1 MNKDDLK
8 VKCKLLGNSLERI
21 SENTFILESNGKYTL
36 YHFNDNGYI
45 KSSEYDEL
53 SPAGKF
59 VIAGLNCKEG
69 IVSTDDCSELIKP
82 TFDSCQNYLNR
93 LIVCYKDD
101 KVFILNSDMDIL
113 IKGIYRQIVS
123 VFYYKES
130 LIIALSNSE
139 GLVDIY
145 KYTFDS
151 IECILE
157 DCRALKVVDKI
168 LDGYISVRDQYGKSK
183 LLRLSDNKLV
193 NGRVAQNSLTGRYN
207 IIFEN
212 LEVVECRHIVHRIKP
227 L

>member
-1 MNKDDLK
+1 MTKDDLK

-36 YHFNDNGYI
+36 YHFTGNGYI

-59 VIAGLNCKEG
+59 VIAGLNSKEG

-101 KVFILNSDMDIL
+101 KVFILNSEMDIL
-113 IKGIYRQIVS
+113 IKGIYRKIVS

-145 KYTFDS
+145 KYTFDN
-151 IECILE
+151 IECILG
-157 DCRALKVVDKI
+157 DCRTLKVADKI
-168 LDGYISVRDQYGKSK
+168 LDGYISVRDQYGQSK

-193 NGRVAQNSLTGRYN
+193 DGRVTQNSLTGRYS